1 MTSSDNQ
8 RSAVPPQGEV
18 ERTSITKNVGIIAT
32 VLVLLAL
39 YATACG
45 TSTGAQFHTEK
56 FSKSSFK
63 GTWSLIPD
71 SGVLACEGGA
81 VTFTPTGT
89 NDTYA
94 VNATPAMVRNW
105 SDG

>member
-1 MTSSDNQ
+1 M
-8 RSAVPPQGEV
+8 
-18 ERTSITKNVGIIAT
+18 
-32 VLVLLAL
+32 AL

-45 TSTGAQFHTEK
+45 TSSGAQFHTEK
-56 FSKSSFK
+56 ISKLSLK
-63 GTWSLIPD
+63 GTSPLIPD

-89 NDTYA
+89 TDTYA
-94 VNATPAMVRNW
+94 VNAALAMVGNW